1 MFYVMLFFM
10 FIWVI
15 EDHHCFELEHM
26 TLVSF
31 FILAFI
37 VFCIVTLISS
47 IREDKNDKKNQK

>member
-15 EDHHCFELEHM
+15 EDPHCFELEHM
-26 TLVSF
+26 TPVSF

-37 VFCIVTLISS
+37 IYCIVTLINS
-47 IREDKNDKKNQK
+47 IREDKNDKKNKK